1 MARYTK
7 PQPKVYQADDVW
19 AAACAAQRIN
29 GAYLKATTEDGKVA
43 NRTLVLDLLA
53 DTSKITDAD
62 REQGEDVRRYYKSL
76 TFKLISGDHL
86 SEFDNTALKIAQTDM
101 IFSTYDIAV
110 ITSLP
115 SCSERGRQRDAI
127 NNRIKFEGGG
137 FIGTVGSKVT
147 VDLEVL
153 KCNYSQNWG
162 VYYITGMTANKEVV
176 FFGHKNSRNVGEKI
190 RVTGNVKA
198 HRDDSTQLNRVKVL

>member
-1 MARYTK
+1 MARYSK

-29 GAYLKATTEDGKVA
+29 GAYLKSATEDGKVA
-43 NRTLVLDLLA
+43 NRTLVLDFLA
-53 DTSKITDAD
+53 DTTLLTDTD
-62 REQGEDVRRYYKSL
+62 REQGEEVRRYYKSL

-86 SEFDNTALKIAQTDM
+86 SEFDNTALKIAQTDV
-101 IFSTYDIAV
+101 IFSNYDIAV

-147 VDLEVL
+147 VDIEVL
-153 KCNYSQNWG
+153 KCNFSQNWG
-162 VYYITGMTANKEVV
+162 IYYITGMTENKEVV
-176 FFGHKNSRNVGEKI
+176 FFGYKAQRLVGERV

-198 HRDDSTQLNRVKVL
+198 HRDDSTQLNRVKFL